1 MVLLKCQTLQ
11 LSIKGVETFHRGSK
25 YGNFWSPVFLIRRK
39 TASKTQRHFMAI
51 ILKNSGFGGK
61 GAFRAPNAQRFRTS
75 KLGRKIENRKHWRHW
90 SETEEIPKETVEI
103 LREARGNTMENGWK
117 RLGKPGNISL
127 RESTW

>member
-61 GAFRAPNAQRFRTS
+61 GAFRAPNAQRFRTQNLAGKS
-75 KLGRKIENRKHWRHW
+75 KI
-90 SETEEIPKETVEI
+90 
-103 LREARGNTMENGWK
+103 
-117 RLGKPGNISL
+117 GNIGDTEVKRKKYL
-127 RESTW
+127 KKP